1 MQQVLCPQC
10 GAPVKFT
17 SAASVMAVCG
27 ACRSTLLKDAESVKR
42 IGEAADVLEDYS
54 PLCLGATGTHD
65 GKRFDVIGRI
75 QMRFDEGFWNEWY
88 VWFDDGS
95 DGWLSDASGQYAVT
109 RRRKVKSVQEMPAF
123 DSIAPGDELKL
134 DGQRFVA
141 ADVRTSQ
148 AGGTQGELP
157 FVPGDGWQAKV
168 ADYRSLDAFLTLDFS
183 DGPQPE
189 LYIGKAFD
197 LSAMQAGSLRTKEQ
211 VEETAG
217 RFRGQI
223 KALDCPNCGA
233 PISFVAAMATNV
245 VCPSC
250 AAAVDCSGPTAE
262 VIEKARKVQKIHAT
276 LPLGSVAK
284 MEGADFTLIGLMKC
298 ADPDPEEPSSWM
310 EYLLFNPAKGFIW
323 LVESDEGWERVQV
336 CDTWPSHNNATSV
349 RWRNRVYQKLYDYT
363 SRVEMAL
370 GAFNWRVKVGDSTQ
384 ITDYQVGTLKLTREL
399 ADKELGWSAS
409 APVSPAQL
417 AQWFSR
423 PELNRQKAMRVS
435 SAKAGGG
442 YRKWA
447 KGALIA
453 MVFLNFNNIFAG
465 RFIPV
470 LIGMV
475 FLWLPAML
483 ADMLT
488 GEDE

>member
-42 IGEAADVLEDYS
+42 IGEAAEVLEDYS
-54 PLCLGATGTHD
+54 PLCLGAAGVHD

-75 QMRFDEGFWNEWY
+75 QLRFDEGFWNEWY
-88 VWFDDGS
+88 LWFEDGT

-109 RRRKVKSVQEMPAF
+109 RRRQAKTTQSLPAF
-123 DSIAPGDELKL
+123 EDIAPGDEFKL

-148 AGGTQGELP
+148 AGGAQGELP

-233 PISFVAAMATNV
+233 PITFVAAMATNV

-262 VIEKARKVQKIHAT
+262 VIEKARRVQKIRAT
-276 LPLGSVAK
+276 LALGSVAK
-284 MEGADFTLIGLMKC
+284 MEGVDYTLIGLMKC
-298 ADPDPEEPSSWM
+298 ADPDPEEPSSWT
-310 EYLLFNPAKGFIW
+310 EYLLFNPAKGFVW
-323 LVESDEGWERVQV
+323 LVESEEGWERVQV

-349 RWRNRVYQKLYDYT
+349 RWRNRLYQKLYDYT

-370 GAFNWRVKVGDSTQ
+370 GAFNWRVKVGDSTR
-384 ITDYQVGTLKLTREL
+384 ITDYKVGTLKLTREL
-399 ADKELGWSAS
+399 GDEELGWSAS

-417 AQWFSR
+417 AQWFNR
-423 PELNRQKAMRVS
+423 PELNRQKAMAGAA
-435 SAKAGGG
+435 AKAAGG

-447 KGALIA
+447 KAALIA
-453 MVFLNFNNIFAG
+453 LVFLNFDNIFDG

-470 LIGMV
+470 LVGMA
-475 FLWLPAML
+475 FLWVPALL
-483 ADMLT
+483 ADTLT
-488 GEDE
+488 GKDE

>member
-54 PLCLGATGTHD
+54 PLCLGATGNHD

-75 QMRFDEGFWNEWY
+75 QLRFDEGFWNEWY
-88 VWFDDGS
+88 LWFEDGT

-109 RRRKVKSVQEMPAF
+109 RRRKAKTSQEMPAF
-123 DSIAPGDELKL
+123 DGISPGDEFKL

-148 AGGTQGELP
+148 AGGAQGELP

-168 ADYRSLDAFLTLDFS
+168 ADYRSLDAFLTLDYS

-189 LYIGKAFD
+189 IYMGKAFD

-262 VIEKARKVQKIHAT
+262 VIEKARRVQKIRAT

-284 MEGADFTLIGLMKC
+284 MEGVDYTLIGLMKC
-298 ADPDPEEPSSWM
+298 ADPDPEEPSSWI
-310 EYLLFNPAKGFIW
+310 EYLLFNPAKGFTW
-323 LVESDEGWERVQV
+323 LVETDEGWERVQV
-336 CDTWPSHNNATSV
+336 CDTWPSHNAATSV

-370 GAFNWRVKVGDSTQ
+370 GAFNWRVKVGDTTQ

-435 SAKAGGG
+435 AAKAGGG

-447 KGALIA
+447 KAALIG
-453 MVFLNFNNIFAG
+453 MVFLNFNNIFDG

-470 LIGMV
+470 LIGMA

-483 ADMLT
+483 ADKLS

>member
-27 ACRSTLLKDAESVKR
+27 ACRSTLLKDAESVRR
-42 IGEAADVLEDYS
+42 IGEAAEVLEDYS
-54 PLCLGATGTHD
+54 PLCLGAAGAFD

-75 QMRFDEGFWNEWY
+75 QLRFDEGFWNEWY
-88 VWFDDGS
+88 LWFEDGS

-109 RRRKVKSVQEMPAF
+109 RRRKVKTTQGMPAF
-123 DSIAPGDELKL
+123 EDIAPGDELKL

-141 ADVRTSQ
+141 SDVRACQ
-148 AGGTQGELP
+148 AGGAQGELP
-157 FVPGDGWQAKV
+157 FVPGDGWQARV

-197 LSAMQAGSLRTKEQ
+197 LSAMQAGSLRTPEQ

-233 PISFVAAMATNV
+233 PISFVAAMATHV

-250 AAAVDCSGPTAE
+250 ASAVDCSGPTAE
-262 VIEKARKVQKIHAT
+262 VIEKARKVQKIRTT
-276 LPLGSVAK
+276 LALGAVAK
-284 MEGADFTLIGLMKC
+284 MEGVSYTLIGLMKC
-298 ADPDPEEPSSWM
+298 ADPDPEEPSSWI
-310 EYLLFNPAKGFIW
+310 EYLLFNPVKGFVW
-323 LVESDEGWERVQV
+323 LVETDEGWERVQV

-349 RWRNRVYQKLYDYT
+349 RWRNRLYQKLYDYT
-363 SRVEMAL
+363 SRVDVAL
-370 GAFNWRVKVGDSTQ
+370 GAFNWRVKAGDSTR
-384 ITDYQVGTLKLTREL
+384 ITDYKVGTLKLTREL
-399 ADKELGWSAS
+399 GETELGWSA
-409 APVSPAQL
+409 AVPVSPTQL
-417 AQWFSR
+417 AQWFDR
-423 PELNRQKAMRVS
+423 PELSKQRAMP
-435 SAKAGGG
+435 AGDKPGG

-447 KGALIA
+447 KAALIA
-453 MVFLNFNNIFAG
+453 LVFLNFDNIFEG
-465 RFIPV
+465 RFIPAV
-470 LIGMV
+470 IGMA
-475 FLWLPAML
+475 FLWLPALL
-483 ADMLT
+483 ADKLS